1 MSVSK
6 NDPVYRYDFS
16 YAREHDEVDTWRDSY
31 RANIA
36 CRNVLDEALGDHF
49 DGMHLDVK
57 SVLADVE
64 EEFSRE
70 RIVYVVANTIQI
82 KDWDGRFS
90 TFNRNWAE
98 RIPVIQLVDGEG
110 KSRNYNFELTAHSCL
125 VDGLAYH
132 LRKEMSK

>member
-1 MSVSK
+1 MNVSK
-6 NDPVYRYDFS
+6 NEPVYRFDFS
-16 YAREHDEVDTWRDSY
+16 HAREHGEVDTCRNSY

-36 CRNVLDEALGDHF
+36 CRDALDEVMRNHY
-49 DGMHLDVK
+49 DGMRLDVAPA
-57 SVLADVE
+57 LAEVE

-90 TFNRNWAE
+90 TYNKDWAG
-98 RIPVIQLVDGEG
+98 RIPVTQLLDGEG
-110 KSRNYNFELTAHSCL
+110 KSRNYNFEMTLHSCL
-125 VDGLAYH
+125 VDGLATY